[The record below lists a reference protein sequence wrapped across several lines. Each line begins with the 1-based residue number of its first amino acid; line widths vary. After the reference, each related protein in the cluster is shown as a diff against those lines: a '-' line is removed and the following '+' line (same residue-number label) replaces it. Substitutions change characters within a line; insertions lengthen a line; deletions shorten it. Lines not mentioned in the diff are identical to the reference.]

1 LFFYQVWKIFHEGY
15 TLGRIDETELAWP
28 VAFVQWTM
36 PLGAGLMLITQ
47 ALLIGARWID
57 GHEVIQRDSW

>member
-1 LFFYQVWKIFHEGY
+1 MELGWLSHTLILFSFLLVFMAIGV
-15 TLGRIDETELAWP
+15 P

-57 GHEVIQRDSW
+57 GHEVAHRDSW